1 MVHAIAWSADNKPVS
16 LFVCLSVCSKAIK
29 HYMLDL
35 CVCVDR
41 FDSWAGMALAR
52 HSRLENKLSAV
63 SLHCL
68 NMYLVVVL
76 TQHVDCPWQLHVWT
90 GS

>member
-1 MVHAIAWSADNKPVS
+1 MVHLYV
-16 LFVCLSVCSKAIK
+16 VCSKAIR

-35 CVCVDR
+35 CVCPER

-63 SLHCL
+63 R
-68 NMYLVVVL
+68 
-76 TQHVDCPWQLHVWT
+76 TQF
-90 GS
+90 

>member
-1 MVHAIAWSADNKPVS
+1 MYVY
-16 LFVCLSVCSKAIK
+16 SKAIK

-35 CVCVDR
+35 CICPER

-63 SLHCL
+63 CSLCIIYIHGHPHFFRGGQIHWHSQDFLCRFAL
-68 NMYLVVVL
+68 FPHN
-76 TQHVDCPWQLHVWT
+76 
-90 GS
+90 